1 MQRDLRHWVL
11 GAGAALALVAA
22 AESHHSYGA
31 TYNVNG
37 EVNLEGELVQFRF
50 RNPHVFVEIEAPD
63 EHGEIHRWSV
73 EWSST
78 AALMRQG
85 IDRATLRPGDHVILM
100 GRPSRAPG
108 ERRLLMVRLER
119 PSDGLTWGDRR
130 GEVTD

>member
-1 MQRDLRHWVL
+1 MAL
-11 GAGAALALVAA
+11 GVVAA

-31 TYNVNG
+31 TYDVNA
-37 EVNLEGELVQFRF
+37 EVRLDGDLVQFRF

-63 EHGEIHRWSV
+63 EDGEMQRWSV

-78 AALMRQG
+78 AALTRQG
-85 IDRATLRPGDHVILM
+85 IDRATLRPGDHVILT